1 MKTLRF
7 HLFRLIL
14 LSLVPVLGFAAIVI
28 GMLHHQMDQLAE
40 TGLADTAQALSLVVD
55 REVERLTST
64 LKALGASE
72 HLRTGD
78 LKAFDRFARDVLAQ
92 KPGLENI
99 VLYDQSGRQ
108 LINLRVPFGATLPAD
123 DARRGQAVSSGGGRA
138 VSNFFH
144 GGLSGRAL
152 VQVDI
157 SVPGPDDGSPYLLGG
172 SISPKALSE
181 VLLAGRDLPDGTVGT
196 LLDRNG
202 IIITRTSRQ
211 EDFVGRAGDAG
222 LLTQTREATAGR
234 FRHFTLDGIV
244 TEGGYGRSAVSGWT
258 VALTVPTSTLDAPLW
273 RSLAWLLSIGA
284 GVVAVSIL
292 LAGGVARGIARPILS
307 TSAAAPA
314 LVSGTPVDIP
324 ASSVSE
330 VREMVRAMTAA
341 GLERKRMENRT
352 AELLRETQQARRS
365 AESLAEVERLISSES
380 LDLGRVGS
388 AIVESIVR
396 LCDARAAALFRVEP
410 GSGDLQMLAAAG
422 VSMRF
427 NRRLPRG
434 TEIAGLAVR
443 DRQPVWT
450 TDVLNDSRI
459 TLDPELQ
466 AQIELSLSY
475 RAVLAVPLVTGD
487 RVIGALS
494 VGDRAGRV
502 FREEEIALVQRF
514 SAQAAVA
521 MENAQLYQDAQDQL
535 RHTETLLSI
544 SHVISSTLDFAE
556 LLRRTTRAMVRA
568 LGADFGGAWRLT
580 PERDRIIPVAGYRIS
595 GELLAGLNATFLSA
609 PPGLADAAA
618 GLTEALY
625 STDSEH
631 DPRLAGHVWLQVVP
645 HRSVLMIPV
654 RLRGQTLGGVFIAWA
669 QERHEF
675 TDEERR
681 LVDAIAQTAAV
692 GVGNVEL
699 LEERAQYEARLET
712 LLRTGQELTRIQPVE
727 NVLDRIADACRR
739 LFDSPSVRFWQ
750 VEGDSLQ
757 AIGTAGEPLDVSP
770 RLKMGQGLAGTVAA
784 SGEPLM
790 VLDPATDARVASA
803 EAMRR
808 AGVRTWFGLP
818 IKREGALMGVL
829 SIWDRR
835 ESGFSAQDQSIATAF
850 ATQAATALENARL
863 YQETRQA
870 YDELRLTKDQL
881 TQSQKMEAIGQLAGG
896 IAHDFNNLLTIIIGR
911 LQLLPQSLRSA
922 GSLGDELAA
931 IEKAGFRAATLTRQ
945 LLAFSRKQ
953 ILQPKVLD
961 LNGVLN
967 EVVPML
973 KRLIGEDVEFTTR
986 LDPALGRINADPGQ
1000 LEQVLM
1006 NLAVNARD
1014 AMPSG
1019 GRLTIETA
1027 NVELDAAFTTRHPG
1041 SSPGPHAMLVVSDTG
1056 IGMSREIQA
1065 RIFEP
1070 FFTTK
1075 EVGKGTG
1082 LGLAMVYGIVKQHQG
1097 YIGVES
1103 QVGRGTALRIYLPR
1117 VPAPAESLPAS
1128 AASGGLVGGAETI
1141 LLVEDDPEV
1150 RQVAR
1155 EALEMIGYTVL
1166 EARDVENALRI
1177 AGQRTA
1183 PLDLL
1188 LSDVVMP
1195 GMTGP
1200 ELAGR
1205 IGEMHPEA
1213 RILYMSGY
1221 PDASIARHG
1230 VLRVD
1235 VTLLQKPFTPD
1246 SLARKVREV
1255 LSASPRAVAPQDR
1268 PCPALGARP
1277 SVNNPR

>member
-7 HLFRLIL
+7 HLFRLIM
-14 LSLVPVLGFAAIVI
+14 LSLVPVLAFAAIVI
-28 GMLHHQMDQLAE
+28 GILHHQMDKLAE
-40 TGLADTAQALSLVVD
+40 MGLADTAQTLSLVVD

-78 LKAFDRFARDVLAQ
+78 LKAFDRFARNVLAQ

-144 GGLSGRAL
+144 GRLSGRAL

-157 SVPGPDDGSPYLLGG
+157 SVSGPDDGSPYFLGG

-181 VLLAGRDLPDGTVGT
+181 VLLAGRHLPDGTVGT

-202 IIITRTSRQ
+202 IIIARTSRQ

-234 FRHFTLDGIV
+234 FRHFTLDHIV

-292 LAGGVARGIARPILS
+292 LAGAVARGIARPILS
-307 TSAAAPA
+307 TSAAAPS

-330 VREMVRAMTAA
+330 VHEVVRAMTAA
-341 GLERKRMENRT
+341 GLERKRMEDHT
-352 AELLRETQQARRS
+352 AELLRETQRARRS

-380 LDLGRVGS
+380 LDLGRLGS

-450 TDVLNDSRI
+450 TDVLNDPRI

-475 RAVLAVPLVTGD
+475 RAVLAVPLVARD

-494 VGDRAGRV
+494 VGDRAGRL
-502 FREEEIALVQRF
+502 FREEEITLVQRF

-521 MENAQLYQDAQDQL
+521 MENAGLYREARERL
-535 RHTETLLSI
+535 RHTETLVSI
-544 SHVISSTLDFAE
+544 SHDISSTLDFAE
-556 LLRRTTRAMVRA
+556 LLRRTTRAMTHV
-568 LGADFGGAWRLT
+568 LGADFGGAWRLN
-580 PERDRIIPVAGYRIS
+580 PEGDRFVPVAGYRIP
-595 GELLAGLNATFLSA
+595 GDVRAGLMATSLSA
-609 PPGLADAAA
+609 QAELADVAA

-631 DPRLAGHVWLQVVP
+631 DPRLAGYVWMQVLPHKSVVLVP
-645 HRSVLMIPV
+645 A
-654 RLRGQTLGGVFIAWA
+654 RLRGHTLGGVFVAWA

-675 TDEERR
+675 TEEERR
-681 LVDAIAQTAAV
+681 LVDGIAQTAAV
-692 GVGNVEL
+692 GLANVEL
-699 LEERAQYEARLET
+699 SEERAQYEARLET

-727 NVLDRIADACRR
+727 TVLDRIADACRR

-757 AIGTAGEPLDVSP
+757 VIGTAGEPVDVSP

-790 VLDPATDARVASA
+790 VLDPATDGRATFG
-803 EAMRR
+803 EAIRR
-808 AGVRTWFGLP
+808 AGVRAWLGVP
-818 IKREGALMGVL
+818 VKREEAVVGAL
-829 SIWDRR
+829 SIWSKR
-835 ESGFSAQDQSIATAF
+835 ESGFSIQDQAIATAF

-911 LQLLPQSLRSA
+911 LQLLRQSLSSSS
-922 GSLGDELAA
+922 SLGEELAVV
-931 IEKAGFRAATLTRQ
+931 EKAGFRAATLTRQ

-961 LNGVLN
+961 LNGVVS

-1014 AMPSG
+1014 AMPAG

-1027 NVELDAAFTTRHPG
+1027 NVELDAAFTTRHLG
-1041 SSPGPHAMLVVSDTG
+1041 SSPGHHAMLVVSDTG
-1056 IGMSREIQA
+1056 IGMSRETQP

-1082 LGLAMVYGIVKQHQG
+1082 LGLATVYGIVKQHQG
-1097 YIGVES
+1097 YICVES
-1103 QVGRGTALRIYLPR
+1103 KLGLGTTFRIYLPR
-1117 VPAPAESLPAS
+1117 VAAPAEPLPAS
-1128 AASGGLVGGAETI
+1128 AAAGRPAGGKETV
-1141 LLVEDDPEV
+1141 LLVEDEMEV
-1150 RQVAR
+1150 RDVAR
-1155 EALEMIGYTVL
+1155 AMLEMIGYTVL
-1166 EARDVENALRI
+1166 EAQDVDDALRI
-1177 AGQRTA
+1177 AERRAT

-1195 GMTGP
+1195 RMTGP

-1205 IGEMHPEA
+1205 ISETHPEA
-1213 RILYMSGY
+1213 RVLYMSGY
-1221 PDASIARHG
+1221 PDAAISHHG
-1230 VLRVD
+1230 ALKAGVS
-1235 VTLLQKPFTPD
+1235 LLHKPFTPD
-1246 SLARKVREV
+1246 SLARMVREV

-1277 SVNNPR
+1277 LVNSPR